1 MSSPARGVGLK
12 VGIVC
17 PYSFDVPGGV
27 QSHVMDLARALRAL
41 GHSVNVL
48 APAELPRDESGPAGL
63 PDFVTPAGRAVGVPY
78 NGSVARLTFGPM
90 AYARV
95 RRWLAEHEF
104 DVLHLHEPIAP
115 SLSMIALAV
124 ADGPIV
130 ATFHTANPRSR
141 ALTTFQGVLRP
152 MLEKITARIA
162 VSPLARRVQVEHLG
176 GDAVEIPNGVDLARF
191 AEARPLPGYPLPG
204 VRTVGFLGRFDEP
217 RKGMDVLLDALCA
230 LPGERDDTR
239 LLVVGRGDEA
249 ALRRRAGSGLAD
261 RMDVLTSADDRT
273 KAAALRSMDVYC
285 APNTGGESFGMVVT
299 EAMAAGAPVLAS
311 DLDAF
316 RRVLDDGRAGVLVPT
331 GDPVALATALGELL
345 DDDRRRAELSAAG
358 LARAARWDWPVVAES
373 VLRVYQAAIAADPR
387 RPSAARSR
395 ESAWRRFGISS
406 GRVGESVRQPG
417 PRSAESTAPVGDRPA
432 AG

>member
-1 MSSPARGVGLK
+1 MK

-17 PYSFDVPGGV
+17 PYSLDVPGGV
-27 QSHVMDLARALRAL
+27 QSHVVDLAKALLAL

-48 APAELPRDESGPAGL
+48 APAELPRDEPARAGQPGL
-63 PDFVTPAGRAVGVPY
+63 PDFVTPAGKAVGVRY
-78 NGSVARLTFGPM
+78 NGSVARLTFGPV
-90 AYARV
+90 AYSRV
-95 RRWLAEHEF
+95 RRWLGEHDF

-176 GDAVEIPNGVDLARF
+176 GDAVEIPNGVDVARF
-191 AEARPLPGYPLPG
+191 ADGPALPGYPRPG
-204 VRTVGFLGRFDEP
+204 VRTVGFLGRFGEP
-217 RKGMDVLLDALCA
+217 RKGMDVLLEALRA
-230 LPGERDDTR
+230 LPPERAASTR

-249 ALRRRAGSGLAD
+249 ALRRRAGAELAA
-261 RMDVLTSADDRT
+261 RMDVLGEADDLT

-285 APNTGGESFGMVVT
+285 APNLGGESFGMVVT

-331 GDPVALATALGELL
+331 GDPAALAGALGALL
-345 DDDRRRAELSAAG
+345 DDDRRRAGLAAAG
-358 LARAARWDWPVVAES
+358 RARAARWDWPVIAES

-387 RPSAARSR
+387 GIPPPAPR
-395 ESAWRRFGISS
+395 ESGISPP
-406 GRVGESVRQPG
+406 RVGESVGLPG
-417 PRSAESTAPVGDRPA
+417 ADDVRPVGDRWA
-432 AG
+432 AS

>member
-1 MSSPARGVGLK
+1 MTPVAEPGGGRDGPLR

-17 PYSFDVPGGV
+17 PYSLDVPGGV
-27 QSHVMDLARALRAL
+27 QTHVLDLTRALRAS
-41 GHSVNVL
+41 GHEVDVL
-48 APAELPRDESGPAGL
+48 APSMSTAGAPSVGTAGDPL

-78 NGSVARLTFGPM
+78 NGSVARLTFGPV
-90 AYARV
+90 AYSRV
-95 RRWLAEHEF
+95 RRWLAEHRF

-176 GDAVEIPNGVDLARF
+176 GDAVEIPNGVDVARF
-191 AEARPLPGYPLPG
+191 ARGAPLPGYPRPG

-217 RKGMDVLLDALCA
+217 RKGMDVLLEALRGPAVASVDAS
-230 LPGERDDTR
+230 RVR

-249 ALRRRAGSGLAD
+249 ALRRRAGAELSA
-261 RMDVLTSADDRT
+261 RMDVLTEADDT
-273 KAAALRSMDVYC
+273 TTAAALRSMDVYC
-285 APNTGGESFGMVVT
+285 APNLGGESFGMVVT

-316 RRVLDDGRAGVLVPT
+316 RRVLDDGRAGALVPT
-331 GDPVALATALGELL
+331 GDPAALAAALAGLL
-345 DDDRRRAELSAAG
+345 GDDHRRAELAAAG
-358 LARAARWDWPVVAES
+358 RARAARWDWPVVAGE
-373 VLRVYQAAIAADPR
+373 VLRVYRAAVAADPR
-387 RPSAARSR
+387 RPAAVPDGVARS
-395 ESAWRRFGISS
+395 SS
-406 GRVGESVRQPG
+406 PPG
-417 PRSAESTAPVGDRPA
+417 ATGPA
-432 AG
+432 AGGSWAS